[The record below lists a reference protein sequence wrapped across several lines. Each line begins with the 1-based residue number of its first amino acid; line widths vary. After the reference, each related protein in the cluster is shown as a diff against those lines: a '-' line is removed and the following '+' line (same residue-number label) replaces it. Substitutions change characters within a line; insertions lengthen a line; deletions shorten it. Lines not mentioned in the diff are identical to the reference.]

1 MAEFALANLVG
12 QIGYFK
18 GPLLKNKYSFSGQR
32 LITEDTEHKEMLSV
46 VPSRAGFTRPFLF
59 DDSLHLLVLCGKKEH

>member
-1 MAEFALANLVG
+1 
-12 QIGYFK
+12 
-18 GPLLKNKYSFSGQR
+18 LKNKYSFSGQR